1 MNAAETYSYP
11 PEANVKIDYLIKCG
25 VAPRVIKRQLTE
37 EQLVQFNPSSKN
49 FYSKLHRHKKRM
61 KMTKCTMTI
70 EDFEQFLE
78 TNTKT
83 YDEEGYG
90 IRDSNV
96 VTMGEND
103 VEVKFL
109 ATGSKQIQ
117 ILAEKTDKWVL
128 GIDGTYNLNVEGK
141 FIVNYAIS
149 ANS

>member
-61 KMTKCTMTI
+61 KMTKCAMTI
-70 EDFEQFLE
+70 EDFQQFLE

-83 YDEEGYG
+83 YDEQGYG

-96 VTMGEND
+96 VTIGEND

-109 ATGSKQIQ
+109 VPNKSKLWQRRQTNGFWELMEHTI
-117 ILAEKTDKWVL
+117 
-128 GIDGTYNLNVEGK
+128 
-141 FIVNYAIS
+141 
-149 ANS
+149 